1 MNQNFTR
8 RFLERLLVTGAM
20 ALSGVGFAS
29 AEKTELVVPAD
40 MAGWTV
46 VNANND
52 DYAWAYNADKEMA
65 VVPENRKLAAD
76 DWLITP
82 AVSLKGGTTYR
93 VRVWIQNL
101 SSYTSD
107 KTKFAVTVGH
117 SQDPDDHTVVY
128 SYEALTK
135 TPWPVER
142 PEGSSEGTYTPVEDG
157 EFYLGLHC
165 YSSSYNGDV
174 GCQKFTFE
182 EVLALPGAVTGLKAT
197 AAPEGEMKVNLEWTW
212 PSKTSMGGDLAEE
225 ILGAKIYRSTS
236 GSISATD
243 TYLIGEANGG
253 EQGATGSYVDL
264 PAEPGEYYYMVV
276 PFTANGQSDA
286 SGAKAWTDWVGEDSG
301 LSSITAVTATV
312 VDDTTV
318 EVMFDAPKGSHG
330 GWVNPENLTY
340 NISRKSGSGE
350 TVTLETDYAGSLP
363 YVDASIPGLDSYTYS
378 VYAKYNGT
386 GSSWN
391 SKTSEAVVCGG
402 ALSLPY
408 SNDFNSSTSMDLFS
422 VFHGP
427 ECTRD
432 WGRANNSA
440 NFWGGTV
447 ADAWLVTPLINLEAD
462 KCYEIKFDTRIS
474 PASNESNYKNLAV
487 TVGSEPTAESQSTV
501 LYDELIQWGLA
512 REKSVVFT
520 VPADGKYCIG
530 FHCHG
535 QTNSNDLYV
544 DNLSITEAV
553 FVPAAVEAIS
563 LVPGEKGAL
572 SASVTFDAPAE
583 TTAGTAIEMLSK
595 VEVKRDG
602 EVIETREN
610 VAAGET
616 VTVEDTAVEAAGMHT
631 YSVVTYLG
639 EEASDEASASVWIG
653 ADVPAAPASVTAV
666 KSSDSEVTVEFE
678 PVTEGVNGGYV
689 DLDNLTY
696 TVTRMP
702 DAVVIAEGTTETS
715 VVDAGVD
722 EIALQRYAYEVVAVT
737 DAATSEASV
746 SEGLV
751 LGGAIALPYAP
762 DMTDEATFD
771 LWTFVADEGDGSW
784 GRTFNGLTCQYVS
797 NAPYAFTPPFKA
809 LAGDYMLKCTFKSYS
824 GRYHEMVDII
834 LSTQPVH
841 LEQQAPEENGL
852 ESQADTPEVYQ
863 VLQTVKAESSWHNNF
878 EVPFTVAKGGKYHIG
893 FRNVSNLHTDEE
905 NMSWGNY
912 ACHLTDMDLSL
923 VKLNTGVEEVSADE
937 AGICYDSVA
946 DMVVVDREGEIAV
959 YDISGCHV
967 SGADTSHLA
976 AGVYIAVA
984 DMADGSRLSLRFVK
998 K

>member
-1 MNQNFTR
+1 MNQNFTCG
-8 RFLERLLVTGAM
+8 FLGRLLAAGAM
-20 ALSGVGFAS
+20 TLAGVGFAS

-52 DYAWAYNADKEMA
+52 DYVWAYNADKEMA

-101 SSYTSD
+101 STYASD
-107 KTKFAVTVGH
+107 ITKFAVTVGH

-128 SYEALTK
+128 SYEALKK
-135 TPWPVER
+135 TAWPVEY
-142 PEGSSEGTYTPVEDG
+142 PQGSSEGTYTPVEDG

-236 GSISATD
+236 GSLSATD

-301 LSSITAVTATV
+301 VKALESVTATV

-318 EVMFDAPKGSHG
+318 EVMFDAPLGTNG
-330 GWVNPENLTY
+330 GWINPENITY

-363 YVDASIPGLDSYTYS
+363 YVDATIPGLDSYTYS

-391 SKTSEAVVCGG
+391 AKTSNQVTCGG

-408 SNDFNSSTSMDLFS
+408 SNDFNSSASLDLFS
-422 VFHGP
+422 KFHGP

-432 WGRANNSA
+432 WGYSSNSA

-447 ADAWLVTPLINLEAD
+447 ADAWLVTPKINLEAG

-474 PASNESNYKNLAV
+474 PASSESNYKNLAV

-520 VPADGKYCIG
+520 VPADGRYCIG

-553 FVPAAVEAIS
+553 FVPVVVEAIS
-563 LVPGEKGAL
+563 VVPGEKGAL
-572 SASVTFDAPAE
+572 TAIVSFDAPAL
-583 TTAGTAIEMLSK
+583 TTAGTAIEVLSK
-595 VEVKRDG
+595 IEVKRDG
-602 EVIETREN
+602 EIIETREN
-610 VAAGET
+610 VAAGAT
-616 VTVEDTAVEAAGMHT
+616 VTVEDTAVETAGMHT

-653 ADVPAAPASVTAV
+653 ADVPAAPASVSAV
-666 KSSDSEVTVEFE
+666 KSSDTEVTIAFDA
-678 PVTEGVNGGYV
+678 VTEGVNGGYI

-702 DAVVIAEGTTETS
+702 DAVVIADGTTETS

-722 EIALQRYAYEVVAVT
+722 EIALQRYTYEVVAVV
-737 DAATSEASV
+737 DGVCSEPAV
-746 SEGLV
+746 SDGLV

-771 LWTFVADEGDGSW
+771 LWTFVADEGEDNW
-784 GRTFNGLTCQYVS
+784 VPNFKGLLCRYAE

-809 LAGDYMLKCTFKSYS
+809 LEGDYMLNCTFVPFNW
-824 GRYHEMVDII
+824 RNQEMVDII
-834 LSTQPVH
+834 LSTEPVH
-841 LEQQAPEENGL
+841 VELTVPEGNEIEAQAALP
-852 ESQADTPEVYQ
+852 QVYQ
-863 VLQTVKAESSWHNNF
+863 VLQTVKAESTMGSRY
-878 EVPFTVAKGGKYHIG
+878 EVPFTIEKNGKYHIG
-893 FRNVSNLHTDEE
+893 FRNVTNLHKDEE
-905 NMSWGNY
+905 NMSSGNWDCY
-912 ACHLTDMDLSL
+912 LTDMDLSL
-923 VKLNTGVEEVSADE
+923 VKVNTGVEEVSADE

-946 DMVVVDREGEIAV
+946 DMVLIDREGEIAV

-967 SGADTSHLA
+967 SGADTSRLA

>member
-1 MNQNFTR
+1 MNQNFTC
-8 RFLERLLVTGAM
+8 RFLGRLLAAGAM
-20 ALSGVGFAS
+20 TLAGVGFAS

-52 DYAWAYNADKEMA
+52 DYVWAYNADKEMA
-65 VVPENRKLAAD
+65 VVPQNKSLPAD
-76 DWLITP
+76 DWLISP
-82 AVSLKGGTTYR
+82 AVTLKGGITYR
-93 VRVWIQNL
+93 IRVWVQNL
-101 SSYTSD
+101 STFSSD
-107 KTKFAVTVGH
+107 KAAFEITVGK
-117 SQDPDDHTVVY
+117 SQNVSDQEVIYLNDSFY
-128 SYEALTK
+128 K
-135 TPWPVER
+135 TTWLVER
-142 PEGSSEGTYTPVEDG
+142 PDGKSESLYTPELDG
-157 EFYLGLHC
+157 EYYLGLHC
-165 YSSSYNGDV
+165 NSKAYMGDV
-174 GCQKFTFE
+174 ALQKFTYE

-197 AAPEGEMKVNLEWTW
+197 AAPEGEMKVDLEWTW
-212 PSKTSMGGDLAEE
+212 PEKTSEGGVLSEE

-236 GSISATD
+236 GSLSATD
-243 TYLIGEANGG
+243 TYLIGEATGG
-253 EQGATGSYVDL
+253 AQGATGSYVDL
-264 PAEPGEYYYMVV
+264 PVEPGEYYYMVV

-286 SGAKAWTDWVGEDSG
+286 TGAKAWTDWVGEDSG
-301 LSSITAVTATV
+301 VKALESVTSTV

-318 EVMFDAPKGSHG
+318 EVMFDAPLGTNG
-330 GWVNPENLTY
+330 GWINPENITY

-363 YVDASIPGLDSYTYS
+363 YVDATIPGLDSYTYS

-391 SKTSEAVVCGG
+391 AKTSNQVTCGG

-408 SNDFNSSTSMDLFS
+408 SNDFSSSTKLDLFT
-422 VFHGP
+422 VFHGD
-427 ECTRD
+427 EGERD
-432 WGRANNSA
+432 WYVSKGQAY
-440 NFWGGTV
+440 FWGGKV
-447 ADAWLVTPLINLEAD
+447 ADAWMITPMITLEAG
-462 KCYEIKFDTRIS
+462 KSYAIS
-474 PASNESNYKNLAV
+474 FKGKLEVAKESDYKTLAV
-487 TVGSEPTAESQSTV
+487 TIGTEPTAEGQSTV
-501 LYDELIQWGLA
+501 LSDETYTSALYA
-512 REKSVVFT
+512 EKVINFSVK
-520 VPADGKYCIG
+520 ADGNYCIG

-535 QTNSNDLYV
+535 LSSYNGIYLDDLLIEETV
-544 DNLSITEAV
+544 MRPASVEAV
-553 FVPAAVEAIS
+553 RVAA
-563 LVPGEKGAL
+563 GEKGSL
-572 SASVTFDAPAE
+572 SATVSFEAPAIS
-583 TTAGTAIEMLSK
+583 TAGTAIEMLSK

-610 VAAGET
+610 VPAGET
-616 VTVEDTAVEAAGMHT
+616 VTVEDTAVETAGMHT

-639 EEASDEASASVWIG
+639 EEASDEASASAWIG
-653 ADVPAAPASVTAV
+653 ADVPAAPASVKAR
-666 KSSDSEVTVEFE
+666 KNGDSEVEIGFE
-678 PVTEGVNGGYV
+678 PVTEGVNGGYI

-702 DAVVIAEGTTETS
+702 DAVVIADGTTETS

-722 EIALQRYAYEVVAVT
+722 EIALQRYTYEVVAVT
-737 DAATSEASV
+737 DGVSSEPAV
-746 SEGLV
+746 SDGLV

-762 DMTDEATFD
+762 DMTDEATYD
-771 LWTFVADEGDGSW
+771 LWSFVADEGDGSW

-809 LAGDYMLKCTFKSYS
+809 PTGDYMLKCTFKSYS

-841 LEQQAPEENGL
+841 VGESTPEENGV
-852 ESQADTPEVYQ
+852 ESQAAIPEVYQ
-863 VLQTVKAESSWHNNF
+863 VLRTVKAESSYDNNF
-878 EVPFTVAKGGKYHIG
+878 EVPFTVVNNGNYYIG

-937 AGICYDSVA
+937 AGISYDSVA
-946 DMVVVDREGEIAV
+946 DMVLVDREGEIAV

-967 SGADTSHLA
+967 SGADTSRLA

>member
-1 MNQNFTR
+1 
-8 RFLERLLVTGAM
+8 M
-20 ALSGVGFAS
+20 ALAGVGFAS

-52 DYAWAYNADKEMA
+52 DYVWAYNADKEMA
-65 VVPENRKLAAD
+65 VVPENKKLAAN

-82 AVSLKGGTTYR
+82 VVNLKGGTTYR

-101 SSYTSD
+101 STYTSD
-107 KTKFAVTVGH
+107 ITKFAVTVGH
-117 SQDPDDHTVVY
+117 SQNPDDHTVLY
-128 SYEALTK
+128 SYEALKK
-135 TPWPVER
+135 TAWPVEY
-142 PEGSSEGTYTPVEDG
+142 PQGSSEGTYTPVEDG

-212 PSKTSMGGDLAEE
+212 PSKNSMGGDLAEE

-301 LSSITAVTATV
+301 VKALESVTATV

-318 EVMFDAPKGSHG
+318 EVMFDAPLGTNG
-330 GWVNPENLTY
+330 GWINPENLTY

-363 YVDASIPGLDSYTYS
+363 YVDATIPGLDSYTYS

-391 SKTSEAVVCGG
+391 TKTSNQVTCGG

-408 SNDFNSSTSMDLFS
+408 SNDFSSSTKLDLFT
-422 VFHGP
+422 VFHGD
-427 ECTRD
+427 EGERD
-432 WGRANNSA
+432 WYVSSGQAY
-440 NFWGGTV
+440 FWGGKV
-447 ADAWLVTPLINLEAD
+447 ADAWMITPMITLEAG
-462 KCYEIKFDTRIS
+462 KCYAIS
-474 PASNESNYKNLAV
+474 FKGRLETAKESDYKTLAV
-487 TVGSEPTAESQSTV
+487 TIGTEPTAEGQSTV
-501 LYDELIQWGLA
+501 LYDETYTSALYA
-512 REKSVVFT
+512 EKVINFSVE
-520 VPADGKYCIG
+520 ADGNYCIG

-535 QTNSNDLYV
+535 LSSYNGIYLDDLLIEETV
-544 DNLSITEAV
+544 MRPASVEAV
-553 FVPAAVEAIS
+553 RVAA
-563 LVPGEKGAL
+563 GEKGSL
-572 SASVTFDAPAE
+572 SATVSFEVPAIS
-583 TTAGTAIEMLSK
+583 TAGTAIEMLSK

-610 VAAGET
+610 VPAGET

-639 EEASDEASASVWIG
+639 EEASDEASASAWIG
-653 ADVPAAPASVTAV
+653 ADVPVAPASITVT

-678 PVTEGVNGGYV
+678 PVTEGVNGGYI
-689 DLDNLTY
+689 DFDNLTY

-722 EIALQRYAYEVVAVT
+722 EIALQRYTYEVVAAV
-737 DAATSEASV
+737 DGVNSEAAV
-746 SEGLV
+746 SDGLV
-751 LGGAIALPYAP
+751 LGGAIELPYAP

-771 LWTFVADEGDGSW
+771 LWTFVADEGNDQW
-784 GRTFNGLTCQYVS
+784 KPNYRGLLCQYAD
-797 NAPYAFTPPFKA
+797 NAPYAFTPAFKA
-809 LAGDYMLKCTFKSYS
+809 LEGDYKLEFTILPYNF
-824 GRYHEMVDII
+824 RNFEMVDLI
-834 LSTQPVH
+834 LSTEPVH
-841 LEQQAPEENGL
+841 FELTPSEGNGVEAQA
-852 ESQADTPEVYQ
+852 AVPEVYQ
-863 VLQTVKAESSWHNNF
+863 VLRTAKAESMMGSTY
-878 EVPFTVAKGGKYHIG
+878 EVPFTVEKPGNYHIG
-893 FRNVSNLHTDEE
+893 FRNVTNLHKDEE
-905 NMSWGNY
+905 NMSNGNWDCY
-912 ACHLTDMDLSL
+912 LTDMDLSL

-937 AGICYDSVA
+937 AGISYDSVA